1 MTDLFETLSQRFVPG
16 APVAIRPR
24 PQSRFEAN
32 TADEGLVEEDNL
44 DVVRTPQTPKTPK
57 DNPRD
62 ANPAP
67 LVTDARTPPTQ
78 HTISSPKETGPRDTA
93 SPAEPAQPEQIN
105 VDAPQSPPLTH
116 EIHANRS
123 VDPELR
129 PRIGHASPTPVAHPA
144 QTPATKTETIRE
156 IHHEKT
162 ADPTA
167 APPPI
172 QTRIA
177 PAPDRQPDPV
187 PVPTAQEPGTV
198 VRIGR
203 VEIRQPAPP
212 PPAPPPPKRTTGN
225 SGPAGISGSNSRS
238 QSRGSGLTDYLG
250 WKRK

>member
-1 MTDLFETLSQRFVPG
+1 MTDLFDTLSQRFVPG

-32 TADEGLVEEDNL
+32 TADEGLVEEDKL

-57 DNPRD
+57 GNPRD

-67 LVTDARTPPTQ
+67 LVTDARTPPTP
-78 HTISSPKETGPRDTA
+78 HTISSPKEAVPRDTA
-93 SPAEPAQPEQIN
+93 SPAAPAQPEQIN
-105 VDAPQSPPLTH
+105 VDAPLSPLLTH
-116 EIHANRS
+116 EINANIS
-123 VDPELR
+123 VDPELK
-129 PRIGHASPTPVAHPA
+129 PKIGHASPTPVAHPV
-144 QTPATKTETIRE
+144 QKSVTKKETIRE
-156 IHHEKT
+156 IHHDKT
-162 ADPTA
+162 TDPA
-167 APPPI
+167 APPPPI

-187 PVPTAQEPGTV
+187 PVPTAQEPSTV

-212 PPAPPPPKRTTGN
+212 PPAPPAPKRTTGN
-225 SGPAGISGSNSRS
+225 SGPAGISGGNSGS